1 MKIDVY
7 AGLDTE
13 GEHLATFT
21 INGIDEIAANEL
33 LKKEGVSKPRVT
45 LSFELN
51 RSGILQLNKA
61 EAKVEETYFVDVP
74 VVKTT
79 TPLKKSK

>member
-51 RSGILQLNKA
+51 RSGIL
-61 EAKVEETYFVDVP
+61 
-74 VVKTT
+74 
-79 TPLKKSK
+79 